1 MSNDPH
7 TLDVFS
13 GESIIKGLSKKK
25 EAEKLLE
32 IQKILGLESFNL
44 AEMIIL
50 CAAIGLYRTEVKSDK
65 IQSGSFKKLTN
76 IGVFEDRKLYD
87 RILKTKCDIKKPILD
102 DFNKLVYTGYAF
114 MKNWSLNYDPTQFK
128 LEAWSKLIEEVLGD
142 DDPLKDKF
150 KAQQS

>member
-32 IQKILGLESFNL
+32 IQKILGLESYNL

-102 DFNKLVYTGYAF
+102 DFNKLAYTGYAF
-114 MKNWSLNYDPTQFK
+114 MKNWSLNYDPTSFK

>member
-1 MSNDPH
+1 MSGDPH
-7 TLDVFS
+7 SLDVFS
-13 GESIIKGLSKKK
+13 GESIIKGLSRKVEK
-25 EAEKLLE
+25 AKLLDM
-32 IQKILGLESFNL
+32 QKILGLESFNL

-102 DFNKLVYTGYAF
+102 DFNKLAYTGYAF
-114 MKNWSLNYDPTQFK
+114 MKNWSLNYDPTSFK

>member
-102 DFNKLVYTGYAF
+102 DFNKLAYTGYAF
-114 MKNWSLNYDPTQFK
+114 MKNWSLNYDPTSFK

>member
-1 MSNDPH
+1 MSSDPH
-7 TLDVFS
+7 SLDVFS
-13 GESIIKGLSKKK
+13 GESIIKILSKQ
-25 EAEKLLE
+25 AERNKLTEL
-32 IQKILGLESFNL
+32 QQILGLESFNL

-50 CAAIGLYRTEVKSDK
+50 CAAIGLYKTEIKNDSIKS
-65 IQSGSFKKLTN
+65 GTFKKLTN

-87 RILKTKCDIKKPILD
+87 RILKTKCNVEKPILD
-102 DFNKLVYTGYAF
+102 DFNRRAYTGYLHLRD
-114 MKNWSLNYDPTQFK
+114 WSAGYDPSSFK

>member
-102 DFNKLVYTGYAF
+102 DFNTFVYTGYVV
-114 MKNWSLNYDPTQFK
+114 MRNWSLNYDATSFK
-128 LEAWSKLIEEVLGD
+128 LEAWSKLIETVLGD

-150 KAQQS
+150 KAQ

>member
-1 MSNDPH
+1 MSSDPH
-7 TLDVFS
+7 SLDVFS
-13 GESIIKGLSKKK
+13 GESIIKGLLRTK
-25 EAEKLLE
+25 EKAKLLE
-32 IQKILGLESFNL
+32 IQKILGLESFNI

-50 CAAIGLYRTEVKSDK
+50 CAAIGLYKTNIKNDQIK
-65 IQSGSFKKLTN
+65 SGSFKKLTN

-87 RILKTKCDIKKPILD
+87 RILKTKCDIDKPILD
-102 DFNKLVYTGYAF
+102 DFNKLVYTGYVF
-114 MKNWSLNYDPTQFK
+114 MKNWSLNYNPSSFK

>member
-1 MSNDPH
+1 M
-7 TLDVFS
+7 
-13 GESIIKGLSKKK
+13 
-25 EAEKLLE
+25 
-32 IQKILGLESFNL
+32 QKILGLESFNL

-50 CAAIGLYRTEVKSDK
+50 CAAIGLYRTVLQNDQTQK
-65 IQSGSFKKLTN
+65 GSFTKMAPLN
-76 IGVFEDRKLYD
+76 VFDQRKLYD
-87 RILKTKCDIKKPILD
+87 RILKTKCDVKNPILD

-114 MKNWSLNYDPTQFK
+114 MKNWSLNYDPTSFK

>member
-1 MSNDPH
+1 M
-7 TLDVFS
+7 
-13 GESIIKGLSKKK
+13 
-25 EAEKLLE
+25 
-32 IQKILGLESFNL
+32 QKILGLESFNL

-50 CAAIGLYRTEVKSDK
+50 CAAIGLYRTEVKSDPK
-65 IQSGSFKKLTN
+65 QSGSFKKLTN

-87 RILKTKCDIKKPILD
+87 RILKIKCDIKKPILD
-102 DFNKLVYTGYAF
+102 DFNKLAYTGYAF
-114 MKNWSLNYDPTQFK
+114 MKNWSLNYDPTSFK

>member
-7 TLDVFS
+7 NLDIFS

-50 CAAIGLYRTEVKSDK
+50 CAAIGLYRTVLQNDQTQK
-65 IQSGSFKKLTN
+65 GSFTKMAPL
-76 IGVFEDRKLYD
+76 GVFDQRKLYD

-102 DFNKLVYTGYAF
+102 DFNKLAYTGYAF
-114 MKNWSLNYDPTQFK
+114 MKNWSLNYDPTSFK
-128 LEAWSKLIEEVLGD
+128 LEAWSKLIETVLGD
-142 DDPLKDKF
+142 NDPLKDKF
-150 KAQQS
+150 KAQQN

>member
-1 MSNDPH
+1 MSSDPH
-7 TLDVFS
+7 SLDVFS
-13 GESIIKGLSKKK
+13 GESIIKGLLRTK
-25 EAEKLLE
+25 EKPKLLE
-32 IQKILGLESFNL
+32 IQKILGLESFNI

-50 CAAIGLYRTEVKSDK
+50 CAAIGLYKTNIKNDQIK
-65 IQSGSFKKLTN
+65 SGSFKKLTN

-114 MKNWSLNYDPTQFK
+114 MKNWSLNYNPSQYK